1 MLQKQKDFG
10 KEYGEHK
17 QDAEWID
24 IAGENLTFEKQ
35 DAVRMEE
42 DEVTRKLMSMPAL
55 NLMYKWWGYCR
66 ELVEGRILPS

>member
-55 NLMYKWWGYCR
+55 NLMYKCWGY
-66 ELVEGRILPS
+66 